1 MKKKYSLLV
10 GTILTLILFTGCTTN
25 TGPKVIK
32 IQETTYP
39 KGISV
44 FINSSKVRNNIEIS
58 DARISFAKNKK
69 QIQFIVNNTSS
80 DTYNLILDSE
90 WFDER
95 NTKISS
101 YPRPSRIHLNT
112 ESSKRIVLNA
122 PNYTAKT
129 VLIVVKCDTNC
140 IEK

>member
-1 MKKKYSLLV
+1 MKKIYNLLI
-10 GTILTLILFTGCTTN
+10 GTILTLILFTGCATN
-25 TGPKVIK
+25 TGPKITKV
-32 IQETTYP
+32 QETTYP

-44 FINSSKVRNNIEIS
+44 FINNSKIRNNIEIS

-69 QIQFIVNNTSS
+69 QVQFVVNNTSGKA
-80 DTYNLILDSE
+80 YNLILDSE

-101 YPRPSRIHLNT
+101 YPRPSKIHLNT
-112 ESSKRIVLNA
+112 ESSKRIILDA
-122 PNYTAKT
+122 PNYKAKT

-140 IEK
+140 IKK